1 MIETIVPQKLERI
14 ERNGRLLC
22 SPRNP
27 IKEAADWVQ
36 RQKLTMQDETVLVL
50 GFGAGVHIKELQ
62 KQFPN
67 LKIEICELD
76 PVFRNSEYHFAN
88 DLLAEKYDAIL
99 AFRPAW
105 AGYEAEYLHHYLSL
119 TGRDQ
124 NPELQFQNN
133 QDELKIWQSLRELLK

>member
-1 MIETIVPQKLERI
+1 MIENTSSQKFERI

-27 IKEAADWVQ
+27 VKEASDWVQ
-36 RQKLTMQDETVLVL
+36 RQKLTGYDQNVLIL
-50 GFGAGVHIKELQ
+50 GFGAGFHVVELQ

-67 LKIEICELD
+67 LKIEIYEID
-76 PVFRNSEYHFAN
+76 PDFRNSEFSFIS
-88 DLLAEKYDAIL
+88 DLHSEKYDAIL

-105 AGYEAEYLHHYLSL
+105 AGFEAQYLQQYLHL

-124 NPELQFQNN
+124 NPETQFQDN